1 MTVRAWVP
9 NSVTAWQDLRD
20 MGVDAIMT
28 NSTSAYVKW
37 AATQCAVSPPAPP
50 GAADQTGPSVTAS
63 LPGDTATVS
72 DTVQVTGIASDDGGV
87 ESVSLLVDGVA
98 VTSSAP
104 GNDGTVAFDW
114 NSAAVPNG
122 THTLQLQARDVAG
135 NLGHSSVVSVTVQNI
150 DVENPKPPTAV
161 SGTWSTPNGVELT
174 WSGASDNAMVTG
186 YRVYRDDKPI
196 AALGPSVLSHSDR
209 DVANL
214 TTYAYH
220 VTALDAAGNESASS
234 EPTDIQTGDDTAPT
248 VPTVSAALSGTD
260 GVEVS
265 WSASTDNAGVAGYR
279 VFRSGALTAT
289 VDTATSTLLDT
300 GLGDGTAYTYR
311 VVAFDASGNASAPS
325 SPVTVTTPDRTAPS
339 SPGGLS
345 AVSGMQSVA
354 LSWTAAR
361 DNVGVTGYVVHRDGE
376 SLATLGG
383 AARSYTDTGLD
394 GTTAHRYQVTAID
407 AAGLEGP
414 ASNVVT
420 RSLADKSA
428 PTAPTGL
435 NRTISGY
442 TVRLAWR
449 TSADNVGVTGYTV
462 YRGGFAIGTT
472 TTATAYT
479 DVAAP
484 PGNTHTYTVRATDA
498 AGNLSAA
505 SSGISATLAADRT
518 APSRPTSL
526 RATAG
531 PTGLKRITLTWSAAT
546 DNAGVTKYYLF
557 RGNSKYLLLGNVL
570 GFTDT
575 GLSPGVKYTYKV
587 YALDASG
594 NWSGQSGAVSATAR

>member
-1 MTVRAWVP
+1 METKSISASQEQVLLDKLRGLEGQVHVNAFAPHLASIQRLKAANPMLDISLVTYSPVLPVPDGISGQDLESSYVTAERVAELHAAGMTVRAWVP

-37 AATQCAVSPPAPP
+37 AATQCGVSPPAPP

-150 DVENPKPPTAV
+150 DV
-161 SGTWSTPNGVELT
+161 
-174 WSGASDNAMVTG
+174 
-186 YRVYRDDKPI
+186 
-196 AALGPSVLSHSDR
+196 
-209 DVANL
+209 ANL

-220 VTALDAAGNESASS
+220 VTALDAAGNESAPS

-279 VFRSGALTAT
+279 VFRSGALTAI

-300 GLGDGTAYTYR
+300 GLGDGIAYTYR

-354 LSWTAAR
+354 LSWTAAG

-407 AAGLEGP
+407 AAGPRGSGEQRRDPISRGQVGADRPHRPDPDDLRLHGPTRLEDLG
-414 ASNVVT
+414 
-420 RSLADKSA
+420 RQRRCDRLH
-428 PTAPTGL
+428 GL
-435 NRTISGY
+435 PRR
-442 TVRLAWR
+442 VRHR
-449 TSADNVGVTGYTV
+449 HDHHRDGVHR
-462 YRGGFAIGTT
+462 RGG
-472 TTATAYT
+472 
-479 DVAAP
+479 
-484 PGNTHTYTVRATDA
+484 A
-498 AGNLSAA
+498 AGKDPHLH
-505 SSGISATLAADRT
+505 
-518 APSRPTSL
+518 P
-526 RATAG
+526 AG
-531 PTGLKRITLTWSAAT
+531 
-546 DNAGVTKYYLF
+546 
-557 RGNSKYLLLGNVL
+557 
-570 GFTDT
+570 
-575 GLSPGVKYTYKV
+575 
-587 YALDASG
+587 
-594 NWSGQSGAVSATAR
+594 